1 MAFSHSDLTM
11 ADQRL
16 ARARERLERQRE
28 IIQELAVGRKDTARA
43 EALFKVMRRTLE
55 GFEADRR
62 AIEDELFAAKANHS

>member
-16 ARARERLERQRE
+16 ARARERLERQRDV
-28 IIQELAVGRKDTARA
+28 IQELAAGRRDTTRA

-55 GFEADRR
+55 CFEADRR
-62 AIEDELFAAKANHS
+62 AIEDEMFAAKGNHG